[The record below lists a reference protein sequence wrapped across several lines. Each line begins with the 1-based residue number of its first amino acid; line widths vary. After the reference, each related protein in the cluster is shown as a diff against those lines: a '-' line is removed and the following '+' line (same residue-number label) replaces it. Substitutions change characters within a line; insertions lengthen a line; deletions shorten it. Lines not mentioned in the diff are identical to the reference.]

1 MQPSRLCHAAK
12 RVDHDV
18 VKPRRLSDCYPP
30 RVLEALERDGV
41 LVRYAWTSGLEQP
54 ERLAR
59 GLSVLSDDERARA
72 GRFHFERD
80 RNSYVLAHALARTL
94 LSQLTGAEPQGLRFA
109 LGEHGRPELDFPA
122 LRPRL
127 RFNISHTHGLVA
139 CALALEHDVGVD
151 VEHVE
156 RRLEIGRVAPSV
168 FSQEERRALAPLE
181 GDALRTRF
189 FQLWTLKEAYIK
201 ARGMGLALPL
211 RDITF
216 RLDGRQRPEIALGPA
231 LGDMA
236 ERWWRPLGTS
246 HMLALALANE
256 PRTVGIG
263 ELDPTLP
270 AHTSGTC
277 AP

>member
-1 MQPSRLCHAAK
+1 
-12 RVDHDV
+12 
-18 VKPRRLSDCYPP
+18 
-30 RVLEALERDGV
+30 VLEALEPDGL

-59 GLSVLSDDERARA
+59 GLRLLSDEERARA

-94 LSQLTGAEPQGLRFA
+94 LAQLTGREPQALRFA
-109 LGEHGRPELDFPA
+109 LGEHGRPELDWPA
-122 LRPRL
+122 SSPRV

-168 FSQEERRALAPLE
+168 FSPEERRALDALD

-211 RDITF
+211 REITF
-216 RLDGRQRPEIALGPA
+216 HLDERRRPEIALGAA
-231 LGDMA
+231 LRDTA
-236 ERWWRPLGTS
+236 ERWWLDVRPLGS
-246 HMLALALANE
+246 GHMLALALAHE

-263 ELDPTLP
+263 ELDPTLE
-270 AHTSGTC
+270 AHSWTTS